1 MSSPN
6 VSVGDLI
13 MENDMERKV
22 PVQRKSK
29 ETQIDGSINVD
40 GTGKTNI
47 KTPIG
52 FLNHMLDL
60 FVFHGYFDLDLSVTG
75 DTHIDI
81 HHTNEDIGIAL
92 GKAFKKA
99 LGEERAGIKRFGY
112 AYAPMEATVGRC
124 VIDISGRGYFSI
136 TTSGE
141 KTPATEVADKMY
153 PTSTQSIDLLKKQ
166 TQEGYNFTYFEHFM
180 ESFAHNLG
188 ATLSF
193 NIHNPSD
200 DLHTNLE
207 TMFKSLGLALDQ
219 ATTIDPRRE
228 GQVPS
233 TKGIID

>member
-1 MSSPN
+1 MTQRTAQF
-6 VSVGDLI
+6 
-13 MENDMERKV
+13 E
-22 PVQRKSK
+22 RKSK
-29 ETQIDGSINVD
+29 ETQITVTLNVD
-40 GTGKTNI
+40 GKGNCKI

-52 FLNHMLDL
+52 FLNHMLEL
-60 FVFHGYFDLDLSVTG
+60 FVFHGYFDLDLMVTG

-99 LGEERAGIKRFGY
+99 LGEEKAGIKRFGY
-112 AYAPMEATVGRC
+112 ACAPMEATVGRC
-124 VIDISGRGYFSI
+124 VIDISGRGFFKFNCE
-136 TTSGE
+136 G
-141 KTPATEVADKMY
+141 PL
-153 PTSTQSIDLLKKQ
+153 PTQKGT
-166 TQEGYNFTYFEHFM
+166 EGYEFSHFEHFM
-180 ESFAHNLG
+180 ESLAHMMG

-193 NIHNPSD
+193 TLQNPSD

-219 ATTIDPRRE
+219 ATTVDPRRE